1 MVLTAHSCIVGSIE
15 TELKNNNMPLEAGLT
30 ELCKVF
36 EAGIVTEVEAKV
48 RTNADINSHETWKQ
62 FQSCGWQ

>member
-1 MVLTAHSCIVGSIE
+1 
-15 TELKNNNMPLEAGLT
+15 MPLEAGLT